1 MGLSWPE
8 FTSECKSRLSALAR
22 SLYRSRSRLEA
33 KYNEIKIEIEERNLE
48 LKSRSAEL
56 QERNDLIASQA
67 ARIRELE
74 ESLAKAKARNPAVR
88 LANDPP
94 LFQHQF
100 GGRMISLSVNLA
112 SKVGL
117 RAAVK
122 VLRIIWDWLG
132 AKSKIP
138 TWQAIRGWM
147 QRVGLSRL
155 TDKQNISEQSHWL
168 SDHSIQIGREKVLLV
183 LGVRKSNLPNPGQAL
198 RHQDLDLLALVPGTS
213 WKAEDV
219 GKVYQALEKKVG
231 TPKSISADAAVELQE
246 GAKFL
251 KNGGNRTILFRDF
264 KHYLANQF
272 ESLIGKTPRFT
283 EFIKYV
289 TNTRSAVQQ
298 TDLAHLAPPSL
309 KPKSRF
315 MNMEPLL
322 SWAMMVL
329 WQLSNLTTKARQGIA
344 NEKLESKLSWLRE
357 FRVDTKCWWECQ
369 QAISI
374 GVTLISENGIFRGA
388 SDEFEKQTKKYT
400 KNNPTCRKL
409 VNQSRKFLAKY
420 ESQLKKNERLP
431 MSTEIVESSFGLYK
445 QLEGQQSKGGFTQLI
460 IAFGALLKPSTPESI
475 REDFERVKVQ
485 DVKNWLT
492 KNLPATLSSKRQT
505 AYHEYRQSQ
514 SKKSRKRATETTVCD

>member
-48 LKSRSAEL
+48 LKSRAPEL

-74 ESLAKAKARNPAVR
+74 ES

-138 TWQAIRGWM
+138 TWQAI
-147 QRVGLSRL
+147 
-155 TDKQNISEQSHWL
+155 
-168 SDHSIQIGREKVLLV
+168 
-183 LGVRKSNLPNPGQAL
+183 
-198 RHQDLDLLALVPGTS
+198 
-213 WKAEDV
+213 
-219 GKVYQALEKKVG
+219 
-231 TPKSISADAAVELQE
+231 
-246 GAKFL
+246 
-251 KNGGNRTILFRDF
+251 LFRDF

-283 EFIKYV
+283 EFIQYV

-357 FRVDTKCWWECQ
+357 FRVDIKCWWECQ
-369 QAISI
+369 
-374 GVTLISENGIFRGA
+374 
-388 SDEFEKQTKKYT
+388 
-400 KNNPTCRKL
+400 
-409 VNQSRKFLAKY
+409 
-420 ESQLKKNERLP
+420 
-431 MSTEIVESSFGLYK
+431 
-445 QLEGQQSKGGFTQLI
+445 
-460 IAFGALLKPSTPESI
+460 
-475 REDFERVKVQ
+475 
-485 DVKNWLT
+485 
-492 KNLPATLSSKRQT
+492 
-505 AYHEYRQSQ
+505 
-514 SKKSRKRATETTVCD
+514 

>member
-1 MGLSWPE
+1 M
-8 FTSECKSRLSALAR
+8 
-22 SLYRSRSRLEA
+22 
-33 KYNEIKIEIEERNLE
+33 
-48 LKSRSAEL
+48 
-56 QERNDLIASQA
+56 
-67 ARIRELE
+67 
-74 ESLAKAKARNPAVR
+74 
-88 LANDPP
+88 
-94 LFQHQF
+94 
-100 GGRMISLSVNLA
+100 
-112 SKVGL
+112 
-117 RAAVK
+117 
-122 VLRIIWDWLG
+122 
-132 AKSKIP
+132 
-138 TWQAIRGWM
+138 
-147 QRVGLSRL
+147 
-155 TDKQNISEQSHWL
+155 
-168 SDHSIQIGREKVLLV
+168 
-183 LGVRKSNLPNPGQAL
+183 
-198 RHQDLDLLALVPGTS
+198 
-213 WKAEDV
+213 
-219 GKVYQALEKKVG
+219 
-231 TPKSISADAAVELQE
+231 ELQE

-357 FRVDTKCWWECQ
+357 FRVDIKCWWECQ

-445 QLEGQQSKGGFTQLI
+445 QLEGRQSKGGFTQLI

-514 SKKSRKRATETTVCD
+514 SKKSRKRATETAVCA